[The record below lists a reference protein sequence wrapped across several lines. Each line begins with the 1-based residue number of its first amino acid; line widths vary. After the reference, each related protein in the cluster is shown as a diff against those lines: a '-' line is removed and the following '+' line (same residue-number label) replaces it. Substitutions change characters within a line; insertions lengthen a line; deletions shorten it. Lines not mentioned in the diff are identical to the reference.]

1 MLGENHQ
8 LTPGYVARHT
18 PPNSPVGL
26 PIAVLDI
33 AQDFL
38 LAHLHREGL
47 FDDLLAFKG
56 GTALR
61 KLYAGQEGRF
71 STDLDFS
78 VQGFDVDTDTIA
90 EMVAEA
96 CDTELGPFRY
106 APERERGR
114 WRIHVTSQYPD
125 PPVSIKLDIG
135 PPSWLIPAT
144 RAFVEQPVHDRYGF
158 ELPGLQCMRL
168 EEMLGE
174 KVARLARTSTARDAW
189 DLVWVATTSP
199 HSQFSRDLVRKLCV
213 LKVWADNNGLE
224 PAWPPAIEPKSFDPE
239 VWLSSREGQW
249 DDEQIGRLAHGT
261 PDLTVLEA
269 DLQRLYSWVAELTP
283 EQRRFARADPRD
295 RGDVINAVQ
304 GLPRSALEDGQV
316 W

>member
-1 MLGENHQ
+1 MIGDNHQ
-8 LTPGYVARHT
+8 LTAGYVARHI
-18 PPNSPVGL
+18 PPDSAVGL
-26 PIAVLDI
+26 PIAILDI

-38 LAHLHREGL
+38 LAHLHRQGL
-47 FDDLLAFKG
+47 FGDLLAFKG

-78 VQGFDVDTDTIA
+78 VQGFDVDSDTVA
-90 EMVAEA
+90 AMVAEA
-96 CDTELGPFRY
+96 CETELGPFRY
-106 APERERGR
+106 QPEHERGR
-114 WRIHVTSQYPD
+114 WRIQVTSQYGD
-125 PPVSIKLDIG
+125 PPVSIKLDVG
-135 PPSWLIPAT
+135 PPSWLIPEI
-144 RAFVEQPVHDRYGF
+144 REFVEQPVHDRYGF
-158 ELPGLQCMRL
+158 DLPGLQCMSL

-199 HSQFSRDLVRKLCV
+199 HSRFSRDLVRRLCV
-213 LKVWADNNGLE
+213 LKVWADNIGLK
-224 PAWPPAIEPKSFDPE
+224 PAWPAAIDPRPFDPE

-261 PDLTVLEA
+261 PDLTELEA
-269 DLQRLYSWVAELTP
+269 DLQRYYGWVAELTS
-283 EQRRFARADPRD
+283 EERRFARADPRD
-295 RGDVINAVQ
+295 RGDVIEAVQ
-304 GLPRSALEDGQV
+304 ELPGSALEEGQV